1 MNHLKEENVLI
12 LWLST
17 AADANLKAGTRFIR
31 STKDKRVQPAR
42 FTLNTPQKPSCSLEV
57 ISDNMQKD
65 TRAHDSSAISN
76 Y

>member
-12 LWLST
+12 LLLST
-17 AADANLKAGTRFIR
+17 AADANLKAKTPFIR
-31 STKDKRVQPAR
+31 STKDNRVQPAQ
-42 FTLNTPQKPSCSLEV
+42 FTLNTPQEPSCFLEV
-57 ISDNMQKD
+57 ISDPMQTG

>member
-17 AADANLKAGTRFIR
+17 VADANLKAETRFIR
-31 STKDKRVQPAR
+31 STKDNRVQPAQ
-42 FTLNTPQKPSCSLEV
+42 FTLNTPQKPSCFLEV
-57 ISDNMQKD
+57 ISDHMQKD